1 MHIEID
7 KMLPVYQWFD
17 LCLYVSQFD
26 QGVLIQSCTAGAK
39 NFTNYVFSHPQFSG
53 VIHNIGNYHAI
64 LTLIV
69 YAIFY
74 EPNQFYRV
82 KIVFLKHLHI
92 WHSNFGKFGLD
103 HWIVHGKIH
112 TWWNLKL
119 QQATLYKNP
128 SDQTV
133 CILINLFY

>member
-26 QGVLIQSCTAGAK
+26 QGVLILSCTARAK
-39 NFTNYVFSHPQFSG
+39 NFTNHVFSHPQFSG

-82 KIVFLKHLHI
+82 KIF
-92 WHSNFGKFGLD
+92 F
-103 HWIVHGKIH
+103 
-112 TWWNLKL
+112 
-119 QQATLYKNP
+119 
-128 SDQTV
+128 
-133 CILINLFY
+133 